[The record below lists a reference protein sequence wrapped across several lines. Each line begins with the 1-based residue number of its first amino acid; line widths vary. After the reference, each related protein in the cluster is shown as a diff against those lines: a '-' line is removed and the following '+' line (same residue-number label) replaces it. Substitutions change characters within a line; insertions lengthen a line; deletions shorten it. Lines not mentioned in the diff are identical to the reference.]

1 MNPGLDRSA
10 LLADCRCQ
18 LQALAAEVDATR
30 RDAGFRAALETM
42 AMFWR
47 YSPFNT
53 WVIQRMRPNATRV
66 AGRRLWE
73 KLGRTVNDGEEPIF
87 IFAPTRAPYRFVAV
101 PVFDQA
107 QTRGADVPALDLLH
121 RGPTS
126 VYPLLER
133 AAARLGINVYTDLS
147 KPGVLGLSRG
157 GVIEIAPKLPPRERV
172 AVLAHELGHE
182 LLHQVDRRKHPDHSL
197 RETEAEAVAFVVM
210 TALGLPSKA
219 ATYIAWQ
226 GGTGKAVLASLGR
239 IQRAARLVLSASE
252 TDDGKPR

>member
-1 MNPGLDRSA
+1 MNPRLDRPA
-10 LLADCRCQ
+10 LLADCRRQ
-18 LQALAAEVDATR
+18 LQELAGDVDATR

-53 WVIQRMRPNATRV
+53 WVIQSKRPNATRV

-73 KLGRTVNDGEEPIF
+73 KLGRTLNDGEEPIF
-87 IFAPTRAPYRFVAV
+87 IFAPTRAPYRFIAV

-107 QTRGADVPALDLLH
+107 QTHGADVPTLDLLH
-121 RGPTS
+121 RGPADS
-126 VYPLLER
+126 YQLLEA
-133 AAARLGINVYTDLS
+133 AAARLGIVVYYDLRR
-147 KPGVLGLSRG
+147 PGVLGLSRG
-157 GVIEIAPKLPPRERV
+157 GVIEIAPNLPPRERV

-182 LLHQVDRRKHPDHSL
+182 LLDHVDRRKHPDHSL

-210 TALGLPSKA
+210 TALGLPSRA

-226 GGTGKAVLASLGR
+226 GGTGIAVLASLER
-239 IQRAARLVLSASE
+239 IQRAARMILLATAPAE
-252 TDDGKPR
+252 G